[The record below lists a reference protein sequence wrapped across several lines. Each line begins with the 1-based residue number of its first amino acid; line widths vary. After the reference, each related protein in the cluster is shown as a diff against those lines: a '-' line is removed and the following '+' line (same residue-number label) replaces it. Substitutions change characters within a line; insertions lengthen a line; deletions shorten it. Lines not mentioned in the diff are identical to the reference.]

1 MRCRLP
7 RINQVQENREQFGA
21 STAHWCLFAAKLR
34 RWTVIVLGLPLEWST
49 LAVTHAGRSQYLPTL
64 VLDADAAAAEILAE
78 QLRLYNLPAEVAT
91 SCWAA
96 HAAVG
101 RKHYGSLVI
110 VADLRLPTDL
120 SCIAGLRARS
130 LSSWVVVIGV
140 TKQSPDAPQL
150 VWRCGADA
158 LLFAPFSLTDLIS
171 RLLAFSLRPR
181 PA

>member
-1 MRCRLP
+1 VDNQRVRATARL
-7 RINQVQENREQFGA
+7 
-21 STAHWCLFAAKLR
+21 SKL
-34 RWTVIVLGLPLEWST
+34 T
-49 LAVTHAGRSQYLPTL
+49 VTHSAPSQYLPTL

-96 HAAVG
+96 HSAVG

-110 VADLRLPTDL
+110 VADLHLPTDL
-120 SCIAGLRARS
+120 SCITALRARL

-140 TKQSPDAPQL
+140 TKQSPDAQRL
-150 VWRCGADA
+150 IRRCGADA

-171 RLLAFSLRPR
+171 RLFAFSLRPR